1 MLKKIE
7 MSELQT
13 KVDSEPDE
21 HRELYEHNARLAK
34 FNLKL
39 VDRLAK

>member
-1 MLKKIE
+1 MSEKIE

-13 KVDSEPDE
+13 KVDLD
-21 HRELYEHNARLAK
+21 RELDEHNAGLAK

-39 VDRLAK
+39 AEKLG